1 MMVQREEP
9 DMTDQVVISAEGLT
23 RYFNEIRAVQDV
35 SFRVKKGE
43 VFGFLGHN
51 GAGKTTTV
59 RLLNGL
65 LKPTQGF
72 CRVWDLSPLR
82 EGPTLRSLTG
92 VLPETPS
99 LEERL
104 TGWENLSYYAD
115 LYGVRENEVD
125 ARIQQLMKQ
134 FGIIDRAND
143 PVKEYSK
150 GMIQRLALARALL
163 HNPPLLFLD
172 EPTSGLDPVSSRQ
185 VREMIAQLSQ
195 AGHTVFLCTHNL
207 REAQQ
212 LCHRV
217 AVLYQGWLVALG
229 TPEELSERVQDQAR
243 LEIEVGQRDQT
254 KTASLLEA
262 RGYDYAMEEG
272 GAAFKIRGVGRPSI
286 PSLVKELTVD
296 GVKIYKVSP
305 QEPSLE
311 DIYFAL
317 HEKLE
322 EKA

>member
-1 MMVQREEP
+1 
-9 DMTDQVVISAEGLT
+9 MTDKIVISAEGLT
-23 RYFNEIRAVQDV
+23 KHFDEIQAVQEV
-35 SFRVKKGE
+35 SFQVKKGE

-65 LKPTQGF
+65 LKPTEGS
-72 CRVWDLSPLR
+72 CKVWDLSPIHD
-82 EGPTLRSLTG
+82 GPALRSMTG

-104 TGWENLSYYAD
+104 TGRENLAYYAD
-115 LYGVRENEVD
+115 LYGVREQEVD
-125 ARIQQLMKQ
+125 ARIRQLMEQ
-134 FGIIDRAND
+134 FGIIDRAD
-143 PVKEYSK
+143 DLVKEYSK

-185 VREMIAQLSQ
+185 VRTLITQLSQ
-195 AGHTVFLCTHNL
+195 EGHTAFLCTHNL

-217 AVLYQGWLVALG
+217 AVLYQGRLVALG
-229 TPEELSERVQDQAR
+229 SPEELSERVQRQAR
-243 LEIEVGQRDQT
+243 LEVEVEQGDQA
-254 KTASLLEA
+254 KTASLLGA
-262 RGYDYAMEEG
+262 KGYDYIIGEG
-272 GAAFKIRGVGRPSI
+272 GSTFEIRGVGRTST
-286 PSLVKELTVD
+286 PSLVKELTAE
-296 GVKIYKVSP
+296 GINIYQVTP
-305 QEPSLE
+305 REPDLE

-317 HEKLE
+317 HETLE
-322 EKA
+322 EKV